1 MLSRANSSAR
11 YQLCF
16 SVRGTEMGG
25 VPAVNTTT
33 LSTVQ
38 GMLNSISIAV
48 TRAVIIGVASLAGGF
63 LY

>member
-16 SVRGTEMGG
+16 RVRGTEMGV